1 MTHHDDDV
9 TRSRDGLSFRDAE
22 DRTAIIIGHP
32 RHFKVIVEIFGG
44 TERYRVRFDPVLIA

>member
-1 MTHHDDDV
+1 VTHHDDDV